1 MYEGGVVNE
10 NVSEFVVKDA
20 AGNVCADGYTVT
32 QNGTFTV
39 EVTSGGVTQSASFE
53 LTVFDSMTV
62 QAEARDIADKQSY
75 VKYTGAHD
83 IWDNGDAN
91 NNDDTGKYYACRYD
105 IGTTM
110 TYYIYSDVAV
120 KNARISMRAASTCY
134 NDAERRMDDMQ
145 FNLMFRIYAGEGEN
159 KTEIPLPN
167 DLKLEGKAFPENYTG
182 DHIWFMWD
190 TVDFATVDLAAGYT
204 VITIEVIGKVGNQLP
219 NIDRID
225 ITFGTETP
233 EISDAS
239 QTPEETAI
247 IKERN

>member
-1 MYEGGVVNE
+1 M
-10 NVSEFVVKDA
+10 
-20 AGNVCADGYTVT
+20 
-32 QNGTFTV
+32 
-39 EVTSGGVTQSASFE
+39 
-53 LTVFDSMTV
+53 L
-62 QAEARDIADKQSY
+62 
-75 VKYTGAHD
+75 
-83 IWDNGDAN
+83 
-91 NNDDTGKYYACRYD
+91 
-105 IGTTM
+105 
-110 TYYIYSDVAV
+110 
-120 KNARISMRAASTCY
+120 
-134 NDAERRMDDMQ
+134 
-145 FNLMFRIYAGEGEN
+145 FRS
-159 KTEIPLPN
+159 N